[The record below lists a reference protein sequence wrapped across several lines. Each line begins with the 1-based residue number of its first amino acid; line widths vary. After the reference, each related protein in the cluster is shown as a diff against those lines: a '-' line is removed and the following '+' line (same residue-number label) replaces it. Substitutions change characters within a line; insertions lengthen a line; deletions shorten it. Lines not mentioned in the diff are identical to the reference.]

1 MTGDD
6 KLFVVIL
13 VMFMIFLG
21 LGVYLYML
29 DRKLTRIEKKQE
41 EIRNQQ
47 LQ

>member
-1 MTGDD
+1 MIGDD